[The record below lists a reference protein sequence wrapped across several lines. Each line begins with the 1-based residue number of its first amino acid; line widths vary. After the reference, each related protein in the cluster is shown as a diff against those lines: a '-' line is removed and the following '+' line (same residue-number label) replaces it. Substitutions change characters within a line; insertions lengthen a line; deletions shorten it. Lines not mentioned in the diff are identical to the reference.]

1 MSKISKAIAEAIEF
15 SREGKSVSF
24 IQNFLENAIDTV
36 EVKVYRDDKSQP
48 LPHYG
53 KDGDACMDVHATK
66 IEWDK
71 EKARWICHTGLHF
84 ELPKDY
90 EMELRPRSSNTKFRV
105 AMLNS
110 PATLDEGYRGEL
122 LVIFTCVDKDAHPSN
137 YRFPYSIGDRVC
149 QLLVRRRERI
159 VWNEVDSIKR
169 LSDSERGEGGFG
181 STGK

>member
-15 SREGKSVSF
+15 SKEGKSVSF
-24 IQNFLENAIDTV
+24 IQQFLEQAIDTV

-48 LPHYG
+48 LPRYG
-53 KDGDACMDVHATK
+53 KAGDACMDVYATK

-71 EKARWICHTGLHF
+71 EKARWICHTGL
-84 ELPKDY
+84 DY

-110 PATLDEGYRGEL
+110 PGTIDEGYRGEL
-122 LVIFTCVDKDAHPSN
+122 LIIFTCVDKDAHPSN
-137 YRFPYSIGDRVC
+137 YRFPYSVGDRIC